1 MAKENRLYTSLFF
14 LVYNIIKEVINLAVI
29 DMEFEIQKVLY
40 STLMANSTL
49 LGLIG
54 NRLYDEPLE
63 NLTYPYTVIGGGG
76 SVPHLR
82 HQYDGT
88 NNLFLITIFTDPG
101 SLGFYPALTIASQI
115 KSSLHLK
122 KLTMLN
128 DKLVNVI
135 TKEDSVDRERDG
147 EYRNIDLRYRV
158 IVEKTEKE
166 A

>member
-14 LVYNIIKEVINLAVI
+14 LAYNIIKRGDIMAVI

-40 STLMANSTL
+40 NALMANSTL
-49 LGLIG
+49 LALVGS
-54 NRLYDEPLE
+54 RLYDEPPE
-63 NLTYPYTVIGGGG
+63 NLTYPYVVIGGGG

-82 HQYDGT
+82 HEYDGT

-101 SLGFYPALTIASQI
+101 RLGFYPALTIASQI

-122 KLTMLN
+122 KLTMFN

-147 EYRNIDLRYRV
+147 AYRNIDLRYRV